1 MWRGC
6 DRLMPL
12 GMMGLKKVSNFLID
26 EKLSLPEKENVT
38 VVESGGEIVWVVGKR
53 IDERVKSSDN
63 QKSFRL
69 LINHLSMI

>member
-1 MWRGC
+1 
-6 DRLMPL
+6 MPL

-53 IDERVKSSDN
+53 IDGRGEIQSIGMTAHSLSSN
-63 QKSFRL
+63 V
-69 LINHLSMI
+69 